1 LDQIF
6 VDTKFEFGYVKDAA
20 GNDKMI
26 YMDEVG
32 TPDSSRI
39 WDGAA
44 YREGKI
50 IEQSKEGFRQ
60 WLLNHF
66 PDPDIL
72 LNKDR
77 MPERAALA
85 RDNKLPEAVMMDISR
100 TYVGIAEKIIGQKL
114 PLSENPKQEII
125 DILRD
130 QYQLIAE

>member
-1 LDQIF
+1 MISDALAELDEIF

-20 GNDKMI
+20 GNDKLI

-39 WDGAA
+39 WEGAS

-60 WLLNHF
+60 WLLNNF

-77 MPERAALA
+77 MPERKALA
-85 RDNKLPEAVMMDISR
+85 QDNALPVSVMMDISN
-100 TYVGIAEKIIGQKL
+100 TYVGIAEKII
-114 PLSENPKQEII
+114 SYNFV
-125 DILRD
+125 
-130 QYQLIAE
+130 

>member
-1 LDQIF
+1 
-6 VDTKFEFGYVKDAA
+6 
-20 GNDKMI
+20 
-26 YMDEVG
+26 MDEVG

-44 YREGKI
+44 YREDKI

-114 PLSENPKQEII
+114 HLSENPKQEII
-125 DILRD
+125 DILRE

>member
-1 LDQIF
+1 
-6 VDTKFEFGYVKDAA
+6 
-20 GNDKMI
+20 
-26 YMDEVG
+26 MDEVG

-39 WDGAA
+39 WEGSA

-60 WLLNHF
+60 WLLNNF

-85 RDNKLPEAVMMDISR
+85 HDNALPIDVMMDISR
-100 TYVGIAEKIIGQKL
+100 TYVGIAEKIIGKAL
-114 PLSENPKQEII
+114 HLSANPKQEII
-125 DILRD
+125 DILRT